1 MKLVP
6 FTGYSTA
13 KFKRIL
19 HELSI
24 SKLLSKSYATLK
36 LLDWFVYGLNAE
48 QQVFVFLFD
57 KTYTSLANV
66 AEYRKLANTPWLF
79 K

>member
-1 MKLVP
+1 MP
-6 FTGYSTA
+6 FSGYSTA
-13 KFKRIL
+13 KYKRIL
-19 HELSI
+19 HELHI
-24 SKLLSKSYATLK
+24 TKQLSKSHVTLK
-36 LLDWFVYGLNAE
+36 LMDYFVYGLNAD

-66 AEYRKLANTPWLF
+66 AEYRKLANTPWLL